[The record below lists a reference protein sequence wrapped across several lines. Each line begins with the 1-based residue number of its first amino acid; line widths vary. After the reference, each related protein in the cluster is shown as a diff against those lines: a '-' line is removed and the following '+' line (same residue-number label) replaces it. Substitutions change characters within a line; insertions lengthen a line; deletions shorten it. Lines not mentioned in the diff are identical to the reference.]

1 MSKTKG
7 EFVTLRELVEDIG
20 KDTVRFMFLARSPS
34 APLKFD
40 LEVARKKSLEN
51 PVYYI
56 QYAYTRTRAIERK
69 RVERNIPFPD
79 IKNVNFNFSGIER
92 EIMNKIVIFEETL
105 SSSAKNYSPHLL
117 PFFALEL
124 SKLFHSFY
132 HDLPVLT
139 EDEEIRDRRL
149 VVVKSVEILLRLILR
164 LMGVSTP
171 ERM

>member
-1 MSKTKG
+1 
-7 EFVTLRELVEDIG
+7 
-20 KDTVRFMFLARSPS
+20 
-34 APLKFD
+34 
-40 LEVARKKSLEN
+40 
-51 PVYYI
+51 
-56 QYAYTRTRAIERK
+56 
-69 RVERNIPFPD
+69 
-79 IKNVNFNFSGIER
+79 
-92 EIMNKIVIFEETL
+92 MNKIVIFEETL

-139 EDEEIRDRRL
+139 EDEEIRDRRI